1 MKLFKRIAF
10 VLSNHGQ
17 EAPEPALLRAVEL
30 AKTNQAELT
39 LLKVIPSFSSFLAF
53 SSDEQTLQR
62 KFIEQEETMLAQ
74 LVASLDKNICI
85 KTLLLTGKR
94 YIETIH
100 QVQIHGFDLV
110 MKEPDQLDW
119 LDRLFGSDDMHLLR
133 KCPCPVWLVKR
144 SDTTECKQI
153 LAAVAFDDDEQTHN
167 DELNVAILEFAS
179 SLSLSD
185 FATLHVLNSYETPE
199 AGFISLWAE
208 NPEKVEKDMLE
219 SEHMTRTGKMRGL
232 MDKLKARIGNDSFQ
246 FLSPRTYIIPGS
258 PDREVPKMAAKLNID
273 LVVMGTVAR
282 TGIAGVIIGNTA
294 ESVLSQLNC
303 SVFAIK
309 PKGFVSP
316 LSVPRN

>member
-133 KCPCPVWLVKR
+133 KC
-144 SDTTECKQI
+144 S
-153 LAAVAFDDDEQTHN
+153 
-167 DELNVAILEFAS
+167 
-179 SLSLSD
+179 
-185 FATLHVLNSYETPE
+185 
-199 AGFISLWAE
+199 GIS
-208 NPEKVEKDMLE
+208 
-219 SEHMTRTGKMRGL
+219 
-232 MDKLKARIGNDSFQ
+232 I
-246 FLSPRTYIIPGS
+246 
-258 PDREVPKMAAKLNID
+258 
-273 LVVMGTVAR
+273 
-282 TGIAGVIIGNTA
+282 
-294 ESVLSQLNC
+294 
-303 SVFAIK
+303 
-309 PKGFVSP
+309 
-316 LSVPRN
+316 